1 MHLKSQQKYDLYLT
15 NTEGSTKSMDGIHSR
30 EETFILSLRT
40 WGEVEKESKWGIES
54 RGKDSKQ
61 REPHGQCSQNIL
73 ASSRKQC

>member
-1 MHLKSQQKYDLYLT
+1 
-15 NTEGSTKSMDGIHSR
+15 MDGIHSR

-40 WGEVEKESKWGIES
+40 WGKVEKESKWGIES